1 MASNK
6 GARLRIL
13 VTGGAG
19 FIGSAVVRQY
29 ICRTDATVINFDKLT
44 YAAGLDAVAEAAASQ
59 RYRFVKADICDAP
72 AVAEVFARYRP
83 DAVLH
88 LAAESHVDRSID
100 GPGAFIM
107 TNVVGTYVLLDAA
120 CTYWDGL
127 RGEARERFR
136 FLHVST
142 DEVYGSLGPEGLFIE
157 DTPYRPNS
165 PYSASKAG
173 ADHLVRAW
181 YRTYGLPVLITN
193 CSNNF
198 GPYQNPEKL
207 IPLMIMK
214 ALSGEPLPV
223 YGKGTNVRD
232 WLYVEDHAEALRLVL
247 RKGGVG
253 ETYNI
258 GGRNEHTNLAVVTAV
273 CALLDE
279 LLPESPHRPHAQL
292 ITFVADRPGHDLRYA
307 IDPVKIERELSWAP
321 HNGFDQALRATVAWY
336 VRNRRWVEAQMI
348 KSGGGTRLG
357 LAANLAAR

>member
-1 MASNK
+1 MK
-6 GARLRIL
+6 VL

-29 ICRTDATVINFDKLT
+29 ICRTEATVINLDKLT
-44 YAAGLDAVAEAAASQ
+44 YAASLESVAEAAASA
-59 RYRFVKADICDAP
+59 RYQFVKADICDAP

-100 GPGAFIM
+100 GPGAFVA
-107 TNVVGTYVLLDAA
+107 TNVIGTYVLLEAA
-120 CTYWDGL
+120 RKHWDGL
-127 RGEARERFR
+127 HSEARERFR

-142 DEVYGSLGPEGLFIE
+142 DEVYGSLGPEGHFIE

-198 GPYQNPEKL
+198 GAYQYPEKL

-214 ALSGEPLPV
+214 ALSGESLPV
-223 YGKGTNVRD
+223 YGQGANVRD

-247 RKGGVG
+247 RRGRVG

-258 GGRNEHTNLAVVTAV
+258 GRRNERTNIAVVKAV

-279 LLPESPHRPHAQL
+279 LLPKSPYRPHAQL

-307 IDPVKIERELSWAP
+307 IDPAKIEGELGWAP
-321 HNGFDQALRATVAWY
+321 PHDFDQALRTTVAWY
-336 VRNRRWVEAQMI
+336 LTNRRWAQAKMVR
-348 KSGGGTRLG
+348 SGSGARLG
-357 LAANLAAR
+357 LAANLATL

>member
-1 MASNK
+1 M
-6 GARLRIL
+6 RIL

-29 ICRTDATVINFDKLT
+29 VGCTDATVINLDKLT
-44 YAAGLDAVAEAAASQ
+44 YAADLDAVAEAAASQ
-59 RYRFVKADICDAP
+59 RYRFIEADICDAQ
-72 AVAEVFARYRP
+72 AVAEIFAHHRP
-83 DAVLH
+83 DAVMH

-107 TNVVGTYVLLDAA
+107 TNFVGTYVLLEAA
-120 CTYWDGL
+120 CKYWEGL
-127 RGEARERFR
+127 HGEARDRFR

-142 DEVYGSLGPEGLFIE
+142 DEVYGSLGPEGQFVE
-157 DTPYRPNS
+157 DTPYRPSS

-181 YRTYGLPVLITN
+181 YETYGLPVLITN

-198 GPYQNPEKL
+198 GAYQTPEKL
-207 IPLMIMK
+207 VPLMILK

-223 YGKGTNVRD
+223 YGQGANVRD

-247 RKGGVG
+247 SKGRIG

-258 GGRNEHTNLAVVTAV
+258 GGRNERTNLDVVNTV
-273 CALLDE
+273 CARLDE
-279 LLPESPHRPHAQL
+279 LMPQSPHGPHAQL

-307 IDPVKIERELSWAP
+307 IDPAKIERELSWAP
-321 HNGFDQALRATVAWY
+321 RHGFDQALRATVAWY
-336 VRNRRWVEAQMI
+336 VGNRRWAEAKLI
-348 KSGGGTRLG
+348 KSGGGARLG
-357 LAANLAAR
+357 LAINRATR

>member
-1 MASNK
+1 M
-6 GARLRIL
+6 RVL

-29 ICRTDATVINFDKLT
+29 IRHTEATVINLDKLT
-44 YAAGLDAVAEAAASQ
+44 VAASLKAVAEAAANA
-59 RYRFVKADICDAP
+59 RYHFVKADICDAP
-72 AVAEVFARYRP
+72 AVNEVFARYRP

-88 LAAESHVDRSID
+88 LAAESHVDHSID
-100 GPGAFIM
+100 HPGAFVA
-107 TNVVGTYVLLDAA
+107 TNVVGTSVLLEAA
-120 CTYWDGL
+120 RKHWNCL

-157 DTPYRPNS
+157 DAPYRPNS

-181 YRTYGLPVLITN
+181 HRTYGLPVLITH

-198 GPYQNPEKL
+198 GPYQHPEKL

-214 ALSGEPLPV
+214 ALLGEPLPV
-223 YGKGTNVRD
+223 YGQGTNVRD

-247 RKGGVG
+247 HKGRVG
-253 ETYNI
+253 ETYNV
-258 GGRNEHTNLAVVTAV
+258 GGRNERTNIAVVTAA

-279 LLPESPHRPHAQL
+279 FLPESPYYPHAQL
-292 ITFVADRPGHDLRYA
+292 IAFVADRPGHDLRYA
-307 IDPVKIERELSWAP
+307 IEPAKIEGELGWAP
-321 HNGFDQALRATVAWY
+321 RHGFDQALRATVTWY
-336 VRNRRWVEAQMI
+336 LTNRRWAEAEMA
-348 KSGGGTRLG
+348 KGNNGARLG
-357 LAANLAAR
+357 LAANLATR